1 MGTFKDFLN
10 ESNSIESAQ
19 DKLDSLPKGKIFDDA
34 VDISSIF
41 KKSNKSHNEV
51 LVDYETGEGDGNAVT
66 TEVKISDIQITQPN
80 ITKNKVLRF
89 LKDVNKLP
97 HIPVVKYGRQIVTFD
112 GHHRLVTAW
121 VAGHKTIKVSM
132 VKK

>member
-1 MGTFKDFLN
+1 MKTFREYLT
-10 ESNSIESAQ
+10 ESNGRESAQ

-34 VDISSIF
+34 VDISGIF

-51 LVDYETGEGDGNAVT
+51 LVDYETEDGNIVI

-80 ITKNKVLRF
+80 ITKKKVLRF

-97 HIPVVKYGRQIVTFD
+97 PIPVVKYGRQIVTFD

-121 VAGHKTIKVSM
+121 LAGHKTIKVSM
-132 VKK
+132 AEK